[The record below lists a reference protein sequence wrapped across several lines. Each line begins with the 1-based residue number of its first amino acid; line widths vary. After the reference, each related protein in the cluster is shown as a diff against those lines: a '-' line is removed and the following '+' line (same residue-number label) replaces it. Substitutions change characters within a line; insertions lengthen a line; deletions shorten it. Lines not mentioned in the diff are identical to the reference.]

1 MNGPS
6 NFMPTP
12 EQDVLDVKPLR
23 TLAPMFPAPLG
34 VNTFNHSTTPPLIFV
49 TPSGQFQGGFG
60 DWNNSAAKSFFAF
73 SSKDARGGKADTF
86 SDQNTGTGK
95 AATFGDQ
102 DAFGSQNVFASDHST
117 GTGKAATFG
126 DQDAFGSQNVA
137 TGVQD
142 AAKGQTATDW
152 TDVSA
157 NPNGPIDAIAIS
169 AYRSTQPNVISLD
182 DDDDDDDD
190 EPYAA
195 NKTSASGRKI
205 KRPSH
210 LSGYNVSDALVSDSS
225 NSMKVKRPKSSHG
238 KAAADNEHALLPP
251 SEDPREIVEAVLM
264 TFEAL
269 RRRHLQLD
277 EAQETSKRADLKASA
292 ILMSSNI
299 RANPGKRIGV
309 VPGVEIGDIFYFRME
324 LCIIGLH
331 APSMAGIDY
340 MTAKFGDEDDSVAIC
355 IVAAGGYDNN
365 DDDTDVLVYSGS
377 GGNSKNSEEKHD
389 QKLER
394 GNLALERSLSRKNV
408 IRVVRGYKD
417 PGCLT
422 GKVYIYDGL
431 YRIHESWKEK
441 TKSGIFCFKY
451 KLLRE
456 PGQPDWVAIWK
467 MSQKWVQNPLTRGS
481 VLNPDLSSGAENLPV
496 CLVNDI
502 DSDEVPHHFTY
513 TTQVEHLKPLSS
525 VKPLQGC
532 RCLSVCLPG
541 DANCCC
547 AQRNGGSLPYSSSG
561 LLVCR
566 KTMVYECGESCR
578 CSFNCRNRVT
588 QKGVR
593 IHFEVFKT
601 GNRGWG
607 LRSWDAIR
615 AGSFICEYVGEV
627 IDDANIN
634 LNDIED
640 DYIFQMSCPG
650 ERTLKWNFGPEL
662 IGEQSTNVS
671 ADTFETLPI
680 KISAK
685 RIGNISR
692 FMNHSCAPNVFW
704 QPVQFDHEDD
714 HRPHIMFFALKHIP
728 PMTELTYDYGDV
740 GADPSGVRSPRAKNC
755 LCESS
760 NCRGFFI

>member
-1 MNGPS
+1 MNQPS

-12 EQDVLDVKPLR
+12 DQDALDIKPLR

-34 VNTFNHSTTPPLIFV
+34 VNTFNQSTTPPLIFV
-49 TPSGQFQGGFG
+49 APAGQFQEGFG
-60 DWNNSAAKSFFAF
+60 AWNNSAAKSFFAF
-73 SSKDARGGKADTF
+73 TSEDACGGKADTF
-86 SDQNTGTGK
+86 GHQNTSGGK
-95 AATFGDQ
+95 ASTFGDQ
-102 DAFGSQNVFASDHST
+102 DVVGSQN
-117 GTGKAATFG
+117 ATTG
-126 DQDAFGSQNVA
+126 DQDAAG
-137 TGVQD
+137 
-142 AAKGQTATDW
+142 GQTAVNGTP
-152 TDVSA
+152 DVSA
-157 NPNGPIDAIAIS
+157 NDNGPIDVAPIS
-169 AYRSTQPNVISLD
+169 AYRSTQPNVILL
-182 DDDDDDDD
+182 DDDDDD

-195 NKTSASGRKI
+195 NKSSASGRKI

-210 LSGYNVSDALVSDSS
+210 LSGTSDGLGSDNS
-225 NSMKVKRPKSSHG
+225 NSMKIKRPKSSDK
-238 KAAADNEHALLPP
+238 KAAFLPP
-251 SEDPREIVEAVLM
+251 SDNPREIVEAVLM

-277 EAQETSKRADLKASA
+277 EAQETSKRADLKAGA
-292 ILMSSNI
+292 IMMASNL
-299 RANPGKRIGV
+299 RANTGKRIGV
-309 VPGVEIGDIFYFRME
+309 VPGVEVGDIFYFRME
-324 LCIIGLH
+324 LCVIGLH

-365 DDDTDVLVYSGS
+365 DDDTGVLVYSGS
-377 GGNSKNSEEKHD
+377 GGNSKNSEERHD

-394 GNLALERSLSRKNV
+394 GNLALERSRSRKNL

-441 TKSGIFCFKY
+441 TKSGVFCFKY

-456 PGQPDWVAIWK
+456 PGQPDGVAIWK
-467 MSQKWVQNPLTRGS
+467 MSQKWVENPATRS
-481 VLNPDLSSGAENLPV
+481 DVLHPDLSSGAENLPV
-496 CLVNDI
+496 VLVSNV
-502 DSDEVPHHFTY
+502 DSDKGPHHFTY
-513 TTQVEHLKPLSS
+513 ITQVKHLKAVSS
-525 VKPLQGC
+525 MKPLQGC

-541 DANCCC
+541 DAGCCC

-566 KTMVYECGESCR
+566 KPMVYECGGSCR

-601 GNRGWG
+601 ENKGWG
-607 LRSWDAIR
+607 LRSWDAVR

-627 IDDANIN
+627 IDDASDN
-634 LNDIED
+634 LNDDED
-640 DYIFQMSCPG
+640 DYIFQTLCPG
-650 ERTLKWNFGPEL
+650 EKTLKWNYGPEL
-662 IGEQSTNVS
+662 IREQSTYVS
-671 ADTFETLPI
+671 ADTFEPLPI

-685 RIGNISR
+685 RMGNISR

-704 QPVQFDHEDD
+704 QPVQFDHED
-714 HRPHIMFFALKHIP
+714 HHHPHIMFFALKHIP
-728 PMTELTYDYGDV
+728 PMTELTYDYGDI
-740 GADPSGVRSPRAKNC
+740 GTGSSGVPSPRAKNC
-755 LCESS
+755 LCGSS